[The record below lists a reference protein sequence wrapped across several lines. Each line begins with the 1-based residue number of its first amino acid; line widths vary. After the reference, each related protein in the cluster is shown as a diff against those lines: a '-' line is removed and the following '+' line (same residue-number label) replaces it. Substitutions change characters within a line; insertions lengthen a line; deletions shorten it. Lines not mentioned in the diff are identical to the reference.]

1 MYTFY
6 MTIIPAID
14 LLGGKCV
21 RLYRGNYD
29 QSTEYKH
36 DPVELAKQFVREGA
50 RRIHL
55 VDLDAARRGS
65 SGNQRE
71 GSHNAPTSGPTGG
84 PNNPTTTITTTA
96 TPTHDTEEGFNNRK
110 IIAAIRAAVPDVTI
124 EVGGGIRTTQ
134 DVEELKKI
142 GIDRLIVG
150 TVLVKQPELV
160 EQWAARYPDTFIAG
174 IDAKDGE
181 VRIAGWEEGS
191 ALTDTEAARLAR
203 ESGAV
208 SIIYTNI
215 QRDGTL
221 QGPDVE
227 NSLMV
232 ADASGLPVIISG
244 GIRGPEDFEEMRHI
258 SIDRIAGVITG
269 KAIYE
274 NKIKLAEVIA
284 AYQSPTERLDQDFS
298 AAW

>member
-14 LLGGKCV
+14 LLDGKCV
-21 RLYRGNYD
+21 RLYRGDYN

-36 DPVELAKQFVREGA
+36 DPVKLAQQFVREGA

-65 SGNQRE
+65 SG
-71 GSHNAPTSGPTGG
+71 GSKIGLKSSLINDPSRNSTSGAESNSKDVRTSDSTDR
-84 PNNPTTTITTTA
+84 NT
-96 TPTHDTEEGFNNRK
+96 NNRK
-110 IIAAIRAAVPDVTI
+110 IIAAIRATVPDITI

-134 DVEELKKI
+134 DVEELKEI
-142 GIDRLIVG
+142 GVDRLIVG

-160 EQWAARYPDTFIAG
+160 EQWASHYPDTFIAG

-244 GIRGPEDFEEMRHI
+244 GIRGSADFEEISHI
-258 SIDRIAGVITG
+258 SADRVAGVITG

-274 NKIKLAEVIA
+274 NKINLSEVIA
-284 AYQSPTERLDQDFS
+284 AYQNLTERRDQASPTV
-298 AAW
+298 W